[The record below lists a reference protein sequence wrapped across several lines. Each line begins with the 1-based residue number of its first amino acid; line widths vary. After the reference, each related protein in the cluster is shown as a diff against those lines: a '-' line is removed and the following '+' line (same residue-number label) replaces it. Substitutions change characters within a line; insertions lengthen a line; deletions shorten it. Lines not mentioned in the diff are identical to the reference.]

1 MQSLYSKKQ
10 RFLLYYKQV
19 YKKSVSRTLFVLL
32 IFSTLQCRII
42 HAEDT
47 FLINIITNLTKTK
60 KLMRKVYSFLL
71 MLALTCISTVTW
83 GQTYEASI
91 TSDPENNY
99 FSGSKSFPVA
109 DIISGLG
116 LADEAALEALING
129 EGNNNVYLKTAD
141 DETNTYTGN
150 HNEFWMNADGTPQGY
165 GDAGT
170 CWYAGLY
177 YDPAGIDPETQ
188 EPYESEFYV
197 KVGQMPNFFK
207 KVYTDSDLSCT
218 LYLINGNGR
227 LEFNVSLHVNAAPQ
241 PTEVYLTKLTVV
253 KDYTLPLNFT
263 LGKSYEG
270 KTYSAT
276 LEGVYEALGTTAEE
290 FDAKAS
296 AQTYTQTVKTTVDP
310 QTEETS
316 YELIDSLSHP
326 EDAAG
331 GAWFGRYA
339 NYDEQEGK
347 DIPLEINA
355 PKTWGT
361 GANTFY
367 TQEITL
373 AEGEYSIVSGQFGGT
388 FTSTEDN
395 DYTYLYLVN
404 GEKAVRIKVQVSLE
418 EAPTIDP
425 DQMVEVGS
433 VNVAVKADVDNSY
446 TQKSFTIDMAA
457 ICEALGCTIDDIDDV
472 YTMSNGAISNDHN
485 EDSGGYYYNEEGVI
499 TAWGAGA
506 AFFIAKSNLP
516 EGKYGIG
523 QRQGY
528 FTDITEPVT
537 CTAQLVFQYLQNYYS
552 VNVSYTV
559 SQPEKPDIDPS
570 DWTQAFE
577 DDYTAQLIK
586 AEGYGQDPSSKT
598 TIDLDA
604 IVEALGTDDL
614 RLFGE
619 KWTDGVMEYSD
630 AWSCDPNPG
639 FWMAEDGISVAT
651 WAATCAYGMSYA
663 DGVITY
669 YVHPDTQNEAG
680 ATFESNFYLV
690 NVQEGK
696 YAKITLNIVYVD
708 ERGDIVDD
716 EPLGTQD
723 VNIVLSTDTYN
734 DENGQYYSPVI
745 DWATVFTTLEM
756 APEDFE
762 GATWMVQKKAD
773 KFVNFGGTGDF
784 DMETG
789 TMDSKGLYTADG
801 ENATFAIGLN
811 ISDAPTTAEDFK
823 FTLSLFGEDPEEGVL
838 YATKIALKTE
848 KGFYVFNIVGAGEET
863 MTGIKG
869 ISYSKKATGKFVDF
883 SGREVPASAKGFTI
897 SEDGTKRFNR

>member
-1 MQSLYSKKQ
+1 
-10 RFLLYYKQV
+10 
-19 YKKSVSRTLFVLL
+19 
-32 IFSTLQCRII
+32 
-42 HAEDT
+42 
-47 FLINIITNLTKTK
+47 
-60 KLMRKVYSFLL
+60 MRKIYSFLL
-71 MLALTCISTVTW
+71 TLVLTCVSTVAW
-83 GQTYEASI
+83 GQTYNAQI

-99 FSGSKSFPVA
+99 FSGSQAFPIA

-218 LYLINGNGR
+218 LYLYNGNGR
-227 LEFNVSLHVNAAPQ
+227 LQFDVKLHVNAAPQ
-241 PTEVYLTKLTVV
+241 PTEVYLTKLTIV
-253 KDYTLPLNFT
+253 KDYTLPLNFVI
-263 LGKSYEG
+263 GKSNEG

-296 AQTYTQTVKTTVDP
+296 AQTYAQTVKTIVDA

-339 NYDEQEGK
+339 NFDEQAGK
-347 DIPLEINA
+347 EIPLEINA

-367 TQEITL
+367 AQSITL
-373 AEGEYSIVSGQFGGT
+373 ENGEYSIVSGQFQGT

-404 GEKAVRIKVQVSLE
+404 GDKAARIKVQVAME
-418 EAPTIDP
+418 EAPVIDP
-425 DQMVEVGS
+425 TQMVEIGS
-433 VNVAVKADVDNSY
+433 TNVAVKADVDNSY
-446 TQKSFTIDMAA
+446 ATKSFTVDMAT

-472 YTMSNGAISNDHN
+472 YTMSNGGISNDHN
-485 EDSGGYYYNEEGVI
+485 ESSGGYYYNEEGVI
-499 TAWGAGA
+499 TAWGSNA
-506 AFFIAKSNLP
+506 AFFIGLSSLA
-516 EGKYGIG
+516 EGKYTIG
-523 QRQGY
+523 QMSGH
-528 FTDITEPVT
+528 FTEITEPVT
-537 CTAQLVFQYLQNYYS
+537 CNAQLVFQYLQNYYS
-552 VNVSYTV
+552 VYVAYTV
-559 SQPEKPDIDPS
+559 SQPQKPDIDPS
-570 DWTQAFE
+570 DWTKEYE
-577 DDYTAQLIK
+577 DDFTVQLIK
-586 AEGYGQDPSSKT
+586 AEGYGQDASSKT
-598 TIDLDA
+598 TIDLAA

-614 RLFGE
+614 KLFGE
-619 KWTDGVMEYSD
+619 KWTEGTMEYSD
-630 AWSCDPNPG
+630 AYSCDPKPG

-669 YVHPDTQNEAG
+669 YVHPKTSNEAG
-680 ATFESNFYLV
+680 ASFESNFYLV
-690 NVQEGK
+690 NVQDGK
-696 YAKITLNIVYVD
+696 YAKITLNVLYVD
-708 ERGDIVDD
+708 QRGEIVDD
-716 EPLGTQD
+716 EILGSQD
-723 VNIVLSTDTYN
+723 VNIVLSADTYN
-734 DENGQYYSPVI
+734 EDNGQYYSPVV
-745 DWATVFTTLEM
+745 DWATAFTTLNM
-756 APEDFE
+756 DPQDFE
-762 GATWMVQKKAD
+762 GAIWKVQKKAD
-773 KFVNFGGTGDF
+773 KFVEFGGTSNF

-789 TMDSKGLYTADG
+789 TMDAKGYYVEDA
-801 ENATFAIGLN
+801 EKAVFAVGLN
-811 ISDAPTTAEDFK
+811 ISDGPAGPTDLK
-823 FTLSLFGEDPEEGVL
+823 FTMSLFGNEPEEGVV
-838 YATKIALKTE
+838 YATKVALKSE
-848 KGFYVFNIVGAGEET
+848 QGIYVFNIVGATEET

-869 ISYSKKATGKFVDF
+869 TPVVKNAGIKFFDF
-883 SGREVPASAKGFTI
+883 SGREIPAPAKGYAIGT
-897 SEDGTKRFNR
+897 DGKKYYFNK